1 MYRQLAPLLADLR
14 ADLRGTLPD
23 LAGKVNA
30 DRLLDAYVEQ
40 LILYVGVDI
49 ANDSATAVA
58 LNGHG
63 EMLASLDP
71 FANEPLGFTQFS
83 AWVDRLS
90 SDHGARVVAVAAECT
105 GVYYEEFWRY
115 LYQATSYA
123 QVLYNPRTTK
133 HMGEVVSVKVR
144 DDLVDAH
151 LLAQQLR
158 LGSTPES
165 LPLQDPS
172 LAAARDCARFVRDTA
187 KSITRKK
194 SQLKALV
201 RTYNPA
207 LYRAF
212 RGSKLYTR
220 AGVALLR
227 QHLFPQDIAAL
238 GEDGLAAFLAEHG
251 LDDPGKARA
260 LLQAAKACFPR
271 VPFAQVIR
279 FRVQDLLDD
288 IQRLRKRRTSY
299 LKQGY
304 QLIESRPETSIVRAI
319 WGAGEVITLS
329 LIAEIGDVSRFANGD
344 QLASFLG
351 LTSSKHVS
359 GTTLHVTKRIT
370 KQGSPV
376 GRYAAVQLAKSLS
389 RTVPKYIAM
398 YERIKA
404 RKPRGQAHF
413 IALVAVARDFVSN
426 VLYDMLTYH
435 RPFYVEVDAYRAYRA
450 TRQQMVA

>member
-1 MYRQLAPLLADLR
+1 MYRELTPLLADLR
-14 ADLRGTLPD
+14 ADLESTLPD
-23 LAGKVNA
+23 LAGKVNP

-40 LILYVGVDI
+40 LILYIGVDI

-58 LNGHG
+58 LDGRG
-63 EMLASLDP
+63 EMLDSRAEFP
-71 FANEPLGFTQFS
+71 NEPLGFSKFK
-83 AWVDRLS
+83 AWVDGLCS
-90 SDHGARVVAVAAECT
+90 VHGARVVAVAAECT

-115 LYQATSYA
+115 LQQKTSYA
-123 QVLYNPRTTK
+123 RVLYNPRTTE
-133 HMGEVVSVKVR
+133 HMGEVASIKVR

-165 LPLQDPS
+165 LPLQDQA
-172 LAAARDCARFVRDTA
+172 LLAARDCARFVRDTA
-187 KSITRKK
+187 KAINRKK
-194 SQLKALV
+194 NQLKAII

-220 AGVALLR
+220 AGTALLR
-227 QHLFPQDIAAL
+227 EYLFPDEIAAL
-238 GEDGLAAFLAEHG
+238 GEHALATFLAEHG
-251 LDDPGKARA
+251 LVDPLRA
-260 LLQAAKACFPR
+260 KSLLQECKACFPR
-271 VPFAQVIR
+271 TPFQEIIR
-279 FRVQDLLDD
+279 TRAHDLLDD
-288 IQRLRKRRTSY
+288 IQRLMKRKKTY

-304 QLIESRPETSIVRAI
+304 QLIEERPETALVRAI

-329 LIAEIGDVSRFANGD
+329 LIAEIGDISRFASGD

-351 LTSSKHVS
+351 LTTSKHVS
-359 GTTLHVTKRIT
+359 GTSLYVTRRIT

-398 YERIKA
+398 YDRIKA

-426 VLYDMLTYH
+426 VLYDMLTHH
-435 RPFYVEVDAYRAYRA
+435 RPFYVEIDDYRAYRQA
-450 TRQQMVA
+450 RQQMAA